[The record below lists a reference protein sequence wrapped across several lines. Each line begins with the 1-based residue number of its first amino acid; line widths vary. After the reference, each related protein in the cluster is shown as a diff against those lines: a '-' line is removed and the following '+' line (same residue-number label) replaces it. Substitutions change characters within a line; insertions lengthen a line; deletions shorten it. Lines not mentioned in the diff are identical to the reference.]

1 MAKALISCSIKI
13 RHWWQLYCLS
23 VLVTKALCVNIRIV
37 CLKPLQGVTCFLEK
51 SQNSVQ
57 LAF

>member
-1 MAKALISCSIKI
+1 M
-13 RHWWQLYCLS
+13 
-23 VLVTKALCVNIRIV
+23 LCVNIRIV
-37 CLKPLQGVTCFLEK
+37 CLTLLQGVTCFLEK